1 MARYRDFTDYRDY
14 ALHAV
19 LVLLALILLAT
30 NQNQQI
36 ESFKIWM
43 VGLIGHIQEQ
53 WHSVRTYIDLKEKN
67 EQLLLEN
74 TRLALENSQMAEI
87 KLENERLRELI
98 AFKERT
104 PWRLIPARIIVK
116 GQRGPITAIVLNVG
130 ARQGVTKNM
139 PLVTGDGLVGKI
151 YQVGPDQSIGH
162 ILLDRNFRV
171 SAKIQR
177 SRVDGIVSW
186 EGGDLCRLND
196 IPKRADVQLGDSVI
210 TSGYSEIFPP
220 GILIGTIVKI
230 DDSPRALY
238 LQIDLKP
245 SVDFQKLEE
254 VFVVAE
260 PARIQ

>member
-1 MARYRDFTDYRDY
+1 MARYRDFSDYRDY

-19 LVLLALILLAT
+19 LVLLSLILLAT
-30 NQNQQI
+30 NQNKQI
-36 ESFKIWM
+36 ESFKLWM
-43 VGLIGHIQEQ
+43 VGLISEFQKQ
-53 WHSVRTYIDLKEKN
+53 WCSVREYMDLKQKN

-74 TRLALENSQMAEI
+74 TRLSLENTQMAEI

-98 AFKERT
+98 AFKART
-104 PWRLIPARIIVK
+104 SWRLIPARILAK
-116 GQRGPITAIVLNVG
+116 GQRGPITAFILNVG
-130 ARQGVTKNM
+130 TRQGATKNM
-139 PLVTGDGLVGKI
+139 PLVSGDGLVGKI

-186 EGGDLCRLND
+186 EGGEHCRLND

-210 TSGYSEIFPP
+210 TSGYSEFFPP
-220 GILIGTIVKI
+220 GILIGTIVNI
-230 DDSPRALY
+230 NDSPRALY
-238 LQIDLKP
+238 LQIELKP

-254 VFVVAE
+254 VFVIAE
-260 PARIQ
+260 PAND